1 MPMELE
7 IVQDIRVLVVDESPG
22 LTQGLL
28 LALPR
33 RGPVRVLGPVLDVGD
48 VVIALEQAPADVVV
62 VDIDRDDGRGL
73 EVLAALSDRDGTR
86 VLASTERD
94 GSDIAAEALAAGAC
108 GLLPTG
114 RGAAVLIDAFR
125 RAVAGELVLPAADL
139 PSLVERLKEMTP
151 DPPGGSLALATLTPR
166 EREIL
171 NLLSDGI
178 STADIARSL
187 SISPMTVQSH
197 VKNILSKLGV
207 HSKVDAVR
215 LAWRHNFGST
225 IRTA

>member
-1 MPMELE
+1 MPMHVGT
-7 IVQDIRVLVVDESPG
+7 VQDIRVLVVDESPG

-33 RGPVRVLGPVLDVGD
+33 SGPVCVLGPVQDDGEAVVALDL
-48 VVIALEQAPADVVV
+48 AAADLIV

-73 EVLAALSDRDGTR
+73 EVLAAVSDREGAR
-86 VLASTERD
+86 VLASTQRD
-94 GSDIAAEALAAGAC
+94 GSEVAAEALAAGAC
-108 GLLPTG
+108 GLLPTD

-139 PSLVERLKEMTP
+139 PSLVKRLRELNP
-151 DPPGGSLALATLTPR
+151 DQPGGALSVLTVR

-171 NLLSDGI
+171 RLLADGI
-178 STADIARSL
+178 PTTDIAVSL
-187 SISPMTVQSH
+187 GISPMTVQSH
-197 VKNILSKLGV
+197 LKNILAKLGV
-207 HSKVDAVR
+207 HSKVAAVR
-215 LAWRHNFGST
+215 LAWRHGLGSA

>member
-1 MPMELE
+1 MELGT
-7 IVQDIRVLVVDESPG
+7 VQDIRVLVVDESPG

-33 RGPVRVLGPVLDVGD
+33 RGPVRVLGPVLDIGD
-48 VVIALEQAPADVVV
+48 VVIALEEAPADLVV

-73 EVLAALSDRDGTR
+73 EVLAAVSDREGAR
-86 VLASTERD
+86 VLASTERG
-94 GSDIAAEALAAGAC
+94 GSDVAAEALAAGAC
-108 GLLPTG
+108 GLLPTE

-139 PSLVERLKEMTP
+139 PSLVDRLQEMNP
-151 DPPGGSLALATLTPR
+151 DSPGGSLALSMLTRR

-171 NLLSDGI
+171 HLLSDGV
-178 STADIARSL
+178 STLDIAL
-187 SISPMTVQSH
+187 ALTISPMTVQSH

-215 LAWRHNFGST
+215 LAWRHDLAST
-225 IRTA
+225 IQSA

>member
-1 MPMELE
+1 MHLGT
-7 IVQDIRVLVVDESPG
+7 VQDIRVLVVDESPG

-33 RGPVRVLGPVLDVGD
+33 SGPVCVLGPVQDDGEA
-48 VVIALEQAPADVVV
+48 VVALEQATADVVV

-73 EVLAALSDRDGTR
+73 EVLAAVSDRDGAR

-94 GSDIAAEALAAGAC
+94 GTDVAAQALAAGAC
-108 GLLPTG
+108 GLLPAE

-139 PSLVERLKEMTP
+139 PSLVERLRELNP
-151 DPPGGSLALATLTPR
+151 DQPPGSSALSTLTGR

-171 NLLSDGI
+171 RLLADGI
-178 STADIARSL
+178 PMLDIAAAL
-187 SISPMTVQSH
+187 GISPMTVQSH
-197 VKNILSKLGV
+197 VKSILAKLRV
-207 HSKVDAVR
+207 HSKVAAVR
-215 LAWRHNFGST
+215 LAWRHGLGSSV
-225 IRTA
+225 RTA

>member
-1 MPMELE
+1 MPMHVGT
-7 IVQDIRVLVVDESPG
+7 VQDIRVLVVDESPG

-33 RGPVRVLGPVLDVGD
+33 SGPVCVLGPVQDDGEAVVALDL
-48 VVIALEQAPADVVV
+48 AAADLVV

-73 EVLAALSDRDGTR
+73 EVLAAVSDREGAR
-86 VLASTERD
+86 VLASTQRD
-94 GSDIAAEALAAGAC
+94 GSEVAAEALAAGAC

-139 PSLVERLKEMTP
+139 PSLVERLRELNP
-151 DPPGGSLALATLTPR
+151 DQPGGALSVLTVR

-171 NLLSDGI
+171 RLLADGI
-178 STADIARSL
+178 PTTDIAVSL
-187 SISPMTVQSH
+187 GISPMTVQSH
-197 VKNILSKLGV
+197 LKNILAKLGV
-207 HSKVDAVR
+207 HSKVAAVR
-215 LAWRHNFGST
+215 LAWRHGLGSAL
-225 IRTA
+225 RTA

>member
-1 MPMELE
+1 MEVE

-33 RGPVRVLGPVLDVGD
+33 RGPVRVLGPVLDVVD
-48 VVIALEQAPADVVV
+48 VVIALEQAPADLVV

-73 EVLAALSDRDGTR
+73 EVLAAVSDRDGAR
-86 VLASTERD
+86 VLASTERG
-94 GSDIAAEALAAGAC
+94 GSDVAAEALAAGAC
-108 GLLPTG
+108 GLLPTE

-139 PSLVERLKEMTP
+139 PSLVERLKEMTT
-151 DPPGGSLALATLTPR
+151 DPPGGSIALATLTPR

-171 NLLSDGI
+171 HLLSDGT
-178 STADIARSL
+178 STVDIASTL

-215 LAWRHNFGST
+215 LAWRHNFAST
-225 IRTA
+225 VQTA